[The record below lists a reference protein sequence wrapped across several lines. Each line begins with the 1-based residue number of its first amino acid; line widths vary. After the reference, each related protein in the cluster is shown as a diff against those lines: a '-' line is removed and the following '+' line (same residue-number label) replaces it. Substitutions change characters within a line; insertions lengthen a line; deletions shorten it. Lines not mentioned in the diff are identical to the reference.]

1 MRPDQLGDFR
11 IPSDAFLH
19 PDGVRVAFVVTQ
31 MDLEEDEY
39 VRRLWL
45 WNGKTSRQLTSG
57 KADTSPRWSPDGET
71 LAFLRKGPGD
81 EDRPQVALIR
91 VSGGEAEVVTDFA
104 VGVTGLEWSPDGTR
118 LAIVVAEFV
127 DGFDDEEERN
137 RAPRRIKDPSFR
149 FDNKGWTYNKRSH
162 IWIHDT
168 ATGESTQITEGDYDE
183 AGPRWSPDASMITY
197 LSAAHD
203 QRWVRPFNQVF
214 TVPADGGNP
223 EAVTR
228 LGTWL
233 WSGYSPE
240 GTLHVVGRETDA
252 FTLDPSP
259 FQRVESDGSLEK
271 LTDLDRNLMPGH
283 PPGPLTAPRFIPDG
297 RATMIVEDRGSQ
309 RVISVGPDSSVTD
322 LAGGNR
328 VITGWCPSADGS
340 SAVFTASSPCQ
351 PGEVYWWD
359 GQKER
364 QLTVLNDE
372 FVANTKL
379 ATPQEFVFESD
390 GNEIHGWVL
399 LPPGDETVPLLFN
412 IHGGPFTQYGWGF
425 FDEFQVYVGAGYG
438 VVAVNPRGSSGY
450 GLEHGEAPCGR
461 WSDEMPPD
469 LADLKT
475 APYAATEQF
484 PRLDIDNKS
493 VMGGSYGGLA
503 TAMII
508 ALDTSYRSAVAERGV
523 YNWVSMAGTT
533 DIPWFMHLYLLTDMP
548 EGVDEIWS
556 ASALA
561 RAHQIET
568 PTLVVHSEGDY
579 RCPVEQGQQLFGI
592 LYRSGVD
599 TELLLF
605 PPDEGHE
612 LSRSGKP
619 KHRVERFE
627 AILEWHA
634 RYLKE

>member
-11 IPSDAFLH
+11 VPSDAFLH
-19 PDGVRVAFVVTQ
+19 PDGVRVVFVVTQ

-45 WNGKTSRQLTSG
+45 WDGETSRQLTSG

-81 EDRPQVALIR
+81 EDLPQVALLRIG
-91 VSGGEAEVVTDFA
+91 VGEAEVVTDFA

-118 LAIVVAEFV
+118 LALVVAEFI
-127 DGFDDEEERN
+127 DGFDDEEERK

-162 IWIHDT
+162 IWIHDI
-168 ATGESTQITEGDYDE
+168 ATGESIQITEGDYDE
-183 AGPRWSPDASMITY
+183 VGPMWSPDASTITY
-197 LSAAHD
+197 RSAAHD
-203 QRWVRPFNQVF
+203 QRWTRPFSQVF
-214 TVPADGGNP
+214 TVRADGRNRD
-223 EAVTR
+223 AVTQ
-228 LGTWL
+228 LGNWL

-240 GTLHVVGRETDA
+240 GALHVVGRETDA
-252 FTLDPSP
+252 FTLDPNP
-259 FQRVESDGSLEK
+259 FQRVERDGSLEQ

-283 PPGPLTAPRFIPDG
+283 PPGPLTAPRFTTDG
-297 RATMIVEDRGSQ
+297 RAMMIVEDRGSQ
-309 RVISVGPDSSVTD
+309 RVISVGPDSSVID
-322 LAGGNR
+322 VAGGNR
-328 VITGWCPSADGS
+328 VISGWCPSADGC
-340 SAVFTASSPCQ
+340 SAVFTASSPGQ

-359 GQKER
+359 GSDER
-364 QLTVLNDE
+364 QLTVLNDD
-372 FVANTKL
+372 FIVNTEL
-379 ATPQEFVFESD
+379 ATPQEFIFESD
-390 GNEIHGWVL
+390 GHEIHGWVY
-399 LPPGDETVPLLFN
+399 LPAGEEKVPLLLN

-425 FDEFQVYVGAGYG
+425 LDEFQVYVEAGYG

-469 LADLKT
+469 LVDLKT
-475 APYAATEQF
+475 APYAAAEQF
-484 PRLDIDNKS
+484 PRLDIDNKG

-503 TAMII
+503 TVMIT

-533 DIPWFMHLYLLTDMP
+533 DIPWFNHLYLLTDMP

-556 ASALA
+556 ASSLA
-561 RAHQIET
+561 RAHLIET

-634 RYLKE
+634 RYLQE